1 VESAQ
6 PWSLAKSAR
15 NGDAEAGVRLAG
27 VLGDLMEA
35 CRVISVAAAPFMP
48 ETAARAAEQ
57 LGVAYAYDADGNSGP
72 PLSGLVAWGALP
84 AGGRIGVTAPLFPR
98 LEVDETGGTAEPS

>member
-1 VESAQ
+1 
-6 PWSLAKSAR
+6 
-15 NGDAEAGVRLAG
+15 
-27 VLGDLMEA
+27 
-35 CRVISVAAAPFMP
+35 MP

-72 PLSGLVAWGALP
+72 PLAELVTWGALP
-84 AGGRIGVTAPLFPR
+84 PGGRIGVTAPLFPR